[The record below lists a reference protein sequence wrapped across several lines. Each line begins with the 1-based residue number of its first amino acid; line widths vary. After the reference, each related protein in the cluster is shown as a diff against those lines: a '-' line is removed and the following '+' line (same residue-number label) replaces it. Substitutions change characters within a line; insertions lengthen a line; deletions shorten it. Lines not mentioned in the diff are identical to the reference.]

1 MRKFPHFT
9 FTGGRNGPRRKRDVS
24 RCSEELHLGDNFSN
38 YYQMANGQSLCFSRT
53 GGPPPPPPEGVSSAS
68 ASQLQEVS
76 RVEPGGEGV
85 WEHNTGPMINLPA
98 GNLFLIETLRV
109 FQPLARAHSED
120 KDFERRVEG
129 GGGRG
134 GSGGNTPTIA
144 LIFFSLP
151 FFSFLSF
158 FLPSFL
164 FFFDSSIRFRGY
176 KGER

>member
-1 MRKFPHFT
+1 MFLA
-9 FTGGRNGPRRKRDVS
+9 GGG
-24 RCSEELHLGDNFSN
+24 
-38 YYQMANGQSLCFSRT
+38 
-53 GGPPPPPPEGVSSAS
+53 PPPPEGVSSAS

-129 GGGRG
+129 EEEEEEVEETLQR
-134 GSGGNTPTIA
+134 SH
-144 LIFFSLP
+144 
-151 FFSFLSF
+151 
-158 FLPSFL
+158 
-164 FFFDSSIRFRGY
+164 
-176 KGER
+176 

>member
-1 MRKFPHFT
+1 
-9 FTGGRNGPRRKRDVS
+9 
-24 RCSEELHLGDNFSN
+24 
-38 YYQMANGQSLCFSRT
+38 
-53 GGPPPPPPEGVSSAS
+53 
-68 ASQLQEVS
+68 
-76 RVEPGGEGV
+76 
-85 WEHNTGPMINLPA
+85 MINLPA

-129 GGGRG
+129 GENG
-134 GSGGNTPTIA
+134 GSGGNTATIA

-151 FFSFLSF
+151 FFFFLS
-158 FLPSFL
+158 